1 MIVQRRD
8 QVKSNEEWAIV
19 LWLREAVR
27 HYLVDAWEY
36 EPETFELIPAKIYN
50 ALVGT
55 YKSGEPKYKDKSLH
69 QSLTYTPDFRIEFT
83 ELGLD
88 MMRTYFE
95 KSLFGGIVYIDVKGV
110 MDPYHDAKQFSVVQK
125 VMFDKTGI
133 WVQKVIP
140 YAKVKGKAVGLFAK
154 TFAPHE
160 LRHKQNG
167 ELNECSKHCKS
178 IEEFLK

>member
-8 QVKSNEEWAIV
+8 QVKSDQEWELV

-27 HYLVDAWEY
+27 HYLVEAWEY
-36 EPETFELIPAKIYN
+36 EPETFELIPSKTYT

-55 YKSGEPKYKDKSLH
+55 YKSGEPKYKDKHLH
-69 QSLTYTPDFRIEFT
+69 RSLTYTPDFRIEFT

-95 KSLFGGIVYIDVKGV
+95 KSLVGGIVYIDVKGLR
-110 MDPYHDAKQFSVVQK
+110 DPYHDAKQFSVVQK
-125 VMFDKTGI
+125 VMYDKTSV
-133 WVQKVIP
+133 WAQTVIP
-140 YAKVKGKAVGLFAK
+140 YEKDYGRPVGLFTK

-160 LRHKQNG
+160 SRHKKNG